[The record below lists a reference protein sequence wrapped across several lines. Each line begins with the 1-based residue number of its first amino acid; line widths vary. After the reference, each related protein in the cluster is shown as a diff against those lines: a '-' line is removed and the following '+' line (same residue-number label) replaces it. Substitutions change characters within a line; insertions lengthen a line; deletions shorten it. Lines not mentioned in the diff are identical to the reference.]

1 MAKLRLG
8 LADLLIARPLTRA
21 ILKGEHSEVFN
32 TTVLPHRRVAPLLNE
47 GALDIGLIS
56 AGELEQYQF
65 CSVRDLGVVLA
76 AGGGG
81 ARMEFRKP
89 VRRVQSIAID
99 ERCPGTEACVARWGE
114 SRLSRTLVKE
124 PWQDADL
131 RLWSALRGRVAPED
145 GDVRDF
151 ASLFEREFGHE
162 PLIYLWAYGPHTQSR
177 EAEFALKSSLRLGLA
192 SLPALSREVAAE
204 SREAFGDGVLDSVSV
219 EQVFRRSV
227 RYVRP

>member
-47 GALDIGLIS
+47 GALDIGLVS
-56 AGELEQYQF
+56 AGEREQYQF
-65 CSVRDLGVVLA
+65 GSVKDLGVVLA

-89 VRRVQSIAID
+89 MHRAESVAVD
-99 ERCPGTEACVARWGE
+99 ERCPGTEGCLVRWAE
-114 SRLSRTLVKE
+114 SRLSRPLVKA
-124 PWQDADL
+124 PWQDADV
-131 RLWSALRGRVAPED
+131 RLWSALRGGSAPED
-145 GDVRDF
+145 GDVQDF
-151 ASLFEREFGHE
+151 ASLFEQEFAHE
-162 PLIYLWAYGPHTQSR
+162 PLIYLWAYGPHAQTQ
-177 EAEFALKSSLRLGLA
+177 EAEFALKSSLRLGLG

-204 SREAFGDGVLDSVSV
+204 SREAFGEGVLDSVSV
-219 EQVFRRSV
+219 EQIFRRSV